1 MGLQS
6 PHFGSILA
14 VTGIGGLAKEHILI
28 ITLIIIIRFI
38 MEGKYQ
44 YYKIFGEFGVTVGQE
59 QCYDRY
65 PSVIRPPLFC

>member
-28 ITLIIIIRFI
+28 ITLQLGGLDTTISILGGVIVAYII
-38 MEGKYQ
+38 
-44 YYKIFGEFGVTVGQE
+44 EF
-59 QCYDRY
+59 
-65 PSVIRPPLFC
+65 